1 MEQELFARAP
11 IPRAY
16 FKMALPVVLS
26 MLVSLVYNM
35 VDTWFL
41 AQTQNTALVAGVS
54 LCAPMFTLMVA
65 MGDIFG
71 LGGSSLISRLL
82 GQGEKQRVRHVSAFC
97 CYGAILWGVLIGAVM
112 LLLRHPIL
120 SLLGAKSDTMDSA
133 MAYYCYLALGAPAII
148 FTLVPSNILRTEGMA
163 VASMVGSITGALV
176 NIVLDPIFIFGLNM
190 DAGGAALA
198 TVLSNVVSAVMF
210 IVLLCTKSRRLS
222 MGLRDCSVQGA
233 ELREILV
240 IGFPASITNLMQSFA
255 MTLTNRFLLPYG
267 TENVAALGIALKVN
281 MIVML
286 ILVGFA
292 FGAQSLLGY
301 NYGANNRDR
310 LRGILKFDILVELVF
325 SAVMTVLFL
334 IAAPQIIRIF
344 MSDESVIRAGSRILR
359 CMVIT
364 MPLMGIILV
373 CTTLFQAAG
382 KGMPA
387 FLLSISRQGVALLLC
402 MVVLSWLFGF
412 YGVILAQ
419 AAADVVS
426 VLLSLVLLKR
436 SNIFKATP
444 HNCVYGL

>member
-35 VDTWFL
+35 VDTWFI

-82 GQGEKQRVRHVSAFC
+82 GQGEEKRVRHVSAFC
-97 CYGAILWGVLIGAVM
+97 SYGAIVWGVLVGALM
-112 LLLRHPIL
+112 LIFRQPIL
-120 SLLGAKSDTMDSA
+120 HLLGASSDTMDST
-133 MAYYCYLALGAPAII
+133 MAYYSYLALGAPAII

-163 VASMVGSITGALV
+163 VASMVGSITGTVV
-176 NIVLDPIFIFGLNM
+176 NIILDPIFIFGLNM
-190 DAGGAALA
+190 GAGGAALA
-198 TVLSNVVSAVMF
+198 TVLSNVVSAVLL
-210 IVLLCTKSRRLS
+210 IVLLVTKSQRLS
-222 MGLRDCSVQGA
+222 VRPGDCSVQGT

-240 IGFPASITNLMQSFA
+240 IGVPASITNLMQSFA

-286 ILVGFA
+286 IMVGFA
-292 FGAQSLLGY
+292 FGAQPLLGY
-301 NYGANNRDR
+301 NYGANNRER
-310 LRGILKFDILVELVF
+310 LRDILKFDVLVQLVF
-325 SAVMTVLFL
+325 SVVMTVVFL
-334 IAAPQIIRIF
+334 ISAPQIIRIF
-344 MSDESVIRAGSRILR
+344 MSDGGVIQAGSRILR

-382 KGMPA
+382 KAMPA
-387 FLLSISRQGVALLLC
+387 FLLSISRQGVALLIC
-402 MVVLSWLFGF
+402 MVVLSAVFGF

-426 VLLSLVLLKR
+426 VILALVLLKR
-436 SNIFKATP
+436 SNILK
-444 HNCVYGL
+444 

>member
-41 AQTQNTALVAGVS
+41 ARTQNTALVAGVS

-190 DAGGAALA
+190 GAGGAALA

-292 FGAQSLLGY
+292 FGAQPLLGY

-436 SNIFKATP
+436 SNI
-444 HNCVYGL
+444 LE

>member
-35 VDTWFL
+35 VDTWFI

-82 GQGEKQRVRHVSAFC
+82 GQGKEQRVRHVSAFC
-97 CYGAILWGVLIGAVM
+97 SYGAIAWGVLVGALM
-112 LLLRHPIL
+112 LIFRQPIL
-120 SLLGAKSDTMDSA
+120 RLLGASSDTMDSA
-133 MAYYCYLALGAPAII
+133 TDYFCYLALGAPAII

-163 VASMVGSITGALV
+163 VASMVGSITGAVV
-176 NIVLDPIFIFGLNM
+176 NIILDPIFIFGLNM
-190 DAGGAALA
+190 GAGGAALA
-198 TVLSNVVSAVMF
+198 TVLSNVVSSVLF
-210 IVLLCTKSRRLS
+210 IVLLAAKSQRLS
-222 MGLRDCSVQGA
+222 VRLRDCSVQGT

-240 IGFPASITNLMQSFA
+240 IGVPASITNLMQSFA

-286 ILVGFA
+286 IMVGFA
-292 FGAQSLLGY
+292 FGAQPLLGY
-301 NYGANNRDR
+301 NYGANNRER
-310 LRGILKFDILVELVF
+310 LRGLLKFDVLVQLVF
-325 SAVMTVLFL
+325 SVVMTVVFL
-334 IAAPQIIRIF
+334 ISAPQIIRIF
-344 MSDESVIRAGSRILR
+344 MSDSGVIQAGSRILR

-373 CTTLFQAAG
+373 CTTLFQSAG
-382 KGMPA
+382 KAMPA

-402 MVVLSWLFGF
+402 MVVLSAVFGF

-426 VLLSLVLLKR
+426 VILALVLLRR
-436 SNIFKATP
+436 SNILK
-444 HNCVYGL
+444 

>member
-35 VDTWFL
+35 VDTWFI

-82 GQGEKQRVRHVSAFC
+82 GQGQEQRVRHVSAFC
-97 CYGAILWGVLIGAVM
+97 SYGAILWGVFVGAMM
-112 LLLRHPIL
+112 LLFRQPIL
-120 SLLGAKSDTMDSA
+120 TLLGAKSDTMDSA

-190 DAGGAALA
+190 GAGGAALA
-198 TVLSNVVSAVMF
+198 TVLSNVVSAVLF
-210 IVLLCTKSRRLS
+210 IVLLCTKSQRLS
-222 MGLRDCSVQGA
+222 MRLRDCSVQGM

-286 ILVGFA
+286 IMVGFA
-292 FGAQSLLGY
+292 FGAQPLLGY
-301 NYGANNRDR
+301 NYGANNRER
-310 LRGILKFDILVELVF
+310 LRGILKFDILVQLVF
-325 SAVMTVLFL
+325 SVVMTVLFL
-334 IAAPQIIRIF
+334 TAAPHIIRIF
-344 MSDESVIRAGSRILR
+344 MTDDGVVQAGGTILR
-359 CMVIT
+359 CMVVT

-382 KGMPA
+382 KAMPA
-387 FLLSISRQGVALLLC
+387 FLLSISRQGVALLIC
-402 MVVLSWLFGF
+402 MVVLSAVFGF

-419 AAADVVS
+419 AAADVLS
-426 VLLSLVLLKR
+426 AVLALVLLKR
-436 SNIFKATP
+436 SNILK
-444 HNCVYGL
+444 

>member
-35 VDTWFL
+35 VDTWFI

-82 GQGEKQRVRHVSAFC
+82 GQGEEKRVRHVSAFC
-97 CYGAILWGVLIGAVM
+97 SYGAIVWGVLVGALM
-112 LLLRHPIL
+112 LIFRQPIL
-120 SLLGAKSDTMDSA
+120 HLLGASSDTMDSA
-133 MAYYCYLALGAPAII
+133 MAYYSYLALGAPAII

-163 VASMVGSITGALV
+163 VASMAGSVAGAVV
-176 NIVLDPIFIFGLNM
+176 NIILDPIFIFGLNM
-190 DAGGAALA
+190 GAGGAALA
-198 TVLSNVVSAVMF
+198 TVLSNVVSAVLF
-210 IVLLCTKSRRLS
+210 IVLLVAKSQRLS
-222 MGLRDCSVQGA
+222 MRLGDCSVQGT

-240 IGFPASITNLMQSFA
+240 IGVPASITNLMQSFA

-286 ILVGFA
+286 IIVGFA
-292 FGAQSLLGY
+292 FGAQPLLGY
-301 NYGANNRDR
+301 NYGANNRER
-310 LRGILKFDILVELVF
+310 LRGILKFDILVQLVF
-325 SAVMTVLFL
+325 SVVMTVVFL
-334 IAAPQIIRIF
+334 IFAPQIIRIF
-344 MSDESVIRAGSRILR
+344 MSDGGVIQAGSRILR

-382 KGMPA
+382 KAMPA
-387 FLLSISRQGVALLLC
+387 FLLSISRQGVALLIC
-402 MVVLSWLFGF
+402 MVVLSAVFGF

-426 VLLSLVLLKR
+426 AILALVLLNHSK
-436 SNIFKATP
+436 ILK
-444 HNCVYGL
+444 

>member
-35 VDTWFL
+35 VDTWFI

-82 GQGEKQRVRHVSAFC
+82 GQGEGKRVRHVSAFC
-97 CYGAILWGVLIGAVM
+97 SYGAIIWGVLVGALM
-112 LLLRHPIL
+112 LIFRQPIL
-120 SLLGAKSDTMDSA
+120 RLLGASSDTMDSA
-133 MAYYCYLALGAPAII
+133 TDYFCYLALGAPAII
-148 FTLVPSNILRTEGMA
+148 FTLVPSNILRAEGMA
-163 VASMVGSITGALV
+163 VASMVGSITGAVV
-176 NIVLDPIFIFGLNM
+176 NIILDPIFIFGLDM
-190 DAGGAALA
+190 GAGGAALA
-198 TVLSNVVSAVMF
+198 TVLSNVVSSVLF
-210 IVLLCTKSRRLS
+210 IVLLATKSQRLS
-222 MGLRDCSVQGA
+222 VRLRDCSVQGA

-240 IGFPASITNLMQSFA
+240 IGVPASITNLMQSFA

-286 ILVGFA
+286 IMVGFA
-292 FGAQSLLGY
+292 FGAQPLLGY
-301 NYGANNRDR
+301 NYGANNRER
-310 LRGILKFDILVELVF
+310 LRGILKFDVLVQLVF
-325 SAVMTVLFL
+325 SVVMTVVFL
-334 IAAPQIIRIF
+334 IFAPQIIRIF
-344 MSDESVIRAGSRILR
+344 MSDSGVIQAGSRILR

-373 CTTLFQAAG
+373 CTTLFQSAG
-382 KGMPA
+382 KAMPA

-402 MVVLSWLFGF
+402 MVVLSAVFGF

-426 VLLSLVLLKR
+426 VILALVLLRR
-436 SNIFKATP
+436 SNILK
-444 HNCVYGL
+444 

>member
-35 VDTWFL
+35 VDTWFI

-82 GQGEKQRVRHVSAFC
+82 GQGEAKRVRHVSAFC
-97 CYGAILWGVLIGAVM
+97 SYGAIVWGVLVGALM
-112 LLLRHPIL
+112 LIFRRPIL
-120 SLLGAKSDTMDSA
+120 HLLGASSDTMDSA
-133 MAYYCYLALGAPAII
+133 MAYYSYLALGAPAII

-176 NIVLDPIFIFGLNM
+176 NMILDPIFIFGLNM
-190 DAGGAALA
+190 GAGGAALA
-198 TVLSNVVSAVMF
+198 TVLSNVVSAVLLV
-210 IVLLCTKSRRLS
+210 VLLVAKSQRLS
-222 MGLRDCSVQGA
+222 MRPWDCPVQRT

-240 IGFPASITNLMQSFA
+240 IGVPASITNLMQSFA

-286 ILVGFA
+286 IMVGFA
-292 FGAQSLLGY
+292 FGAQPLLGY
-301 NYGANNRDR
+301 NYGANNRER
-310 LRGILKFDILVELVF
+310 LRGILKFDVLVQLVF
-325 SAVMTVLFL
+325 SVVMTVVFL
-334 IAAPQIIRIF
+334 IFAPQIIRIF
-344 MSDESVIRAGSRILR
+344 MSDSGVMQAGSRILR

-382 KGMPA
+382 KAMPA

-402 MVVLSWLFGF
+402 MVVLSAVFGL

-419 AAADVVS
+419 AAADVAS
-426 VLLSLVLLKR
+426 VILALVLLKR
-436 SNIFKATP
+436 SNILK
-444 HNCVYGL
+444 

>member
-35 VDTWFL
+35 VDTWFI
-41 AQTQNTALVAGVS
+41 AQTRNTALVAGVS

-82 GQGEKQRVRHVSAFC
+82 GKGEVQRVRHVSAFC
-97 CYGAILWGVLIGAVM
+97 CYGAILWGVFIGALM
-112 LLLRHPIL
+112 LIFRQPVLT
-120 SLLGAKSDTMDSA
+120 LLGAKSDTMDSTA
-133 MAYYCYLALGAPAII
+133 AYYSYLALGAPAII

-163 VASMVGSITGALV
+163 TASMVGSITGALV

-190 DAGGAALA
+190 GAGGAALA
-198 TVLSNVVSAVMF
+198 TVLSNVVSAILF
-210 IVLLCTKSRRLS
+210 IVLLCTKSQRLS
-222 MGLRDCSVQGA
+222 MQLWDCSVQGT

-255 MTLTNRFLLPYG
+255 IMLTNRFLLPYG
-267 TENVAALGIALKVN
+267 TEQVAALGIALKVN

-286 ILVGFA
+286 IMVGFA
-292 FGAQSLLGY
+292 FGAQPLLGY
-301 NYGANNRDR
+301 NYGAGNGAR
-310 LRGILKFDILVELVF
+310 LRGIIQFDVLVELVF
-325 SAVMTVLFL
+325 SLGMTAVFL
-334 IAAPQIIRIF
+334 AAAPHIIRIF
-344 MSDESVIRAGSRILR
+344 MSDSGVIQAGSTILR

-382 KGMPA
+382 KAMPA
-387 FLLSISRQGVALLLC
+387 FLLSISRQGVALLVC
-402 MVVLSWLFGF
+402 MVVLSRLFGF

-419 AAADVVS
+419 AAADVIS
-426 VLLSLVLLKR
+426 AVLALGLLWR
-436 SNIFKATP
+436 SNILK
-444 HNCVYGL
+444 

>member
-1 MEQELFARAP
+1 MEQELFSRAP

-35 VDTWFL
+35 VDTWFI

-82 GQGEKQRVRHVSAFC
+82 GQGEEKRVRHVSAFC
-97 CYGAILWGVLIGAVM
+97 SYGAIVWGVLVGALM
-112 LLLRHPIL
+112 LIFRQPIL
-120 SLLGAKSDTMDSA
+120 HLLGASSDTMDSA
-133 MAYYCYLALGAPAII
+133 MAYYSYLALGAPAII

-163 VASMVGSITGALV
+163 VASMVGSITGTVV
-176 NIVLDPIFIFGLNM
+176 NIILDPILIFGLNM
-190 DAGGAALA
+190 GAGGAALA
-198 TVLSNVVSAVMF
+198 TVLSNVVSAVLF
-210 IVLLCTKSRRLS
+210 IVLLVAKSQRLS
-222 MGLRDCSVQGA
+222 VRPGDCSVQGT

-240 IGFPASITNLMQSFA
+240 IGVPASITNLMQSFA
-255 MTLTNRFLLPYG
+255 MALTNRFLLPYG

-286 ILVGFA
+286 IMVGFA
-292 FGAQSLLGY
+292 FGAQPLLGY
-301 NYGANNRDR
+301 NYGANNRER
-310 LRGILKFDILVELVF
+310 LRDILKFDVLVQLVF
-325 SAVMTVLFL
+325 SVVMTVVFL
-334 IAAPQIIRIF
+334 ISAPQIIRIF
-344 MSDESVIRAGSRILR
+344 MSDGGVIQAGSRILR

-382 KGMPA
+382 KAMPA
-387 FLLSISRQGVALLLC
+387 FLLSISRQGVALLIC
-402 MVVLSWLFGF
+402 MVVLSAVFGF

-426 VLLSLVLLKR
+426 VILALVLLKR
-436 SNIFKATP
+436 SNILK
-444 HNCVYGL
+444 

>member
-26 MLVSLVYNM
+26 MLVSLIYNM
-35 VDTWFL
+35 VDTWFI

-82 GQGEKQRVRHVSAFC
+82 GQGEEKRVRHVSAFC
-97 CYGAILWGVLIGAVM
+97 SYGAIVWGVLVGALM
-112 LLLRHPIL
+112 LIFRQPIL
-120 SLLGAKSDTMDSA
+120 RLLGASSDTMDSA
-133 MAYYCYLALGAPAII
+133 TDYFCYLALGAPAII

-163 VASMVGSITGALV
+163 VASMVGSITGAVV
-176 NIVLDPIFIFGLNM
+176 NIILDPIFIFGLDM
-190 DAGGAALA
+190 GAGGAALA
-198 TVLSNVVSAVMF
+198 TVLSNGVSSVLF
-210 IVLLCTKSRRLS
+210 IVLLATKSQRLS
-222 MGLRDCSVQGA
+222 VRLRDCSVQGT

-240 IGFPASITNLMQSFA
+240 IGVPASITNLMQSFA

-286 ILVGFA
+286 IMVGVA
-292 FGAQSLLGY
+292 FGAQPLLGY
-301 NYGANNRDR
+301 NYGANNRER
-310 LRGILKFDILVELVF
+310 LRGLLKFDVLVQLVF
-325 SAVMTVLFL
+325 SVVMTVVFL
-334 IAAPQIIRIF
+334 ISAPQIIRIF
-344 MSDESVIRAGSRILR
+344 MSDSGVIQAGSRILR

-373 CTTLFQAAG
+373 CTTLFQSAG
-382 KGMPA
+382 KAMPA
-387 FLLSISRQGVALLLC
+387 FLLAISRQGVALLLC
-402 MVVLSWLFGF
+402 MVVLSAMFGF

-426 VLLSLVLLKR
+426 VILALVLLRR
-436 SNIFKATP
+436 SNILK
-444 HNCVYGL
+444 

>member
-35 VDTWFL
+35 VDTWFI

-82 GQGEKQRVRHVSAFC
+82 GQGEEKRVRHVSAFC
-97 CYGAILWGVLIGAVM
+97 SYGAIIWGVLVCALM
-112 LLLRHPIL
+112 LIFRQPIL
-120 SLLGAKSDTMDSA
+120 RLLGASSDTMDSA
-133 MAYYCYLALGAPAII
+133 TDYFCYLALGAPAII

-163 VASMVGSITGALV
+163 VASMVGSITGAVV
-176 NIVLDPIFIFGLNM
+176 NIILDPIFIFGLDM
-190 DAGGAALA
+190 GAGGAALA
-198 TVLSNVVSAVMF
+198 TVLSNVVSSVLF
-210 IVLLCTKSRRLS
+210 IVLLATKSQRLS
-222 MGLRDCSVQGA
+222 VRLRDCSVQGT

-240 IGFPASITNLMQSFA
+240 IGVPASITNLMQSFA

-286 ILVGFA
+286 IMVGFA
-292 FGAQSLLGY
+292 FGAQPLLGY
-301 NYGANNRDR
+301 NYGANNRER
-310 LRGILKFDILVELVF
+310 LRGILKFDVLVQLVF
-325 SAVMTVLFL
+325 SVVMTVVFL
-334 IAAPQIIRIF
+334 IFAPQIIRIF
-344 MSDESVIRAGSRILR
+344 MSDSGVIQAGSRILR

-373 CTTLFQAAG
+373 CTTLFQSAG
-382 KGMPA
+382 KAMPA

-402 MVVLSWLFGF
+402 MVVLSAVFGF

-426 VLLSLVLLKR
+426 VILALVLLRR
-436 SNIFKATP
+436 SNILK
-444 HNCVYGL
+444 

>member
-1 MEQELFARAP
+1 MEQELFVRAP

-35 VDTWFL
+35 VDTWFI

-82 GQGEKQRVRHVSAFC
+82 GQGEEKRVRHVSAFC
-97 CYGAILWGVLIGAVM
+97 SYGAIVWGVLVGALM
-112 LLLRHPIL
+112 LIFRQPIL
-120 SLLGAKSDTMDSA
+120 HLLGASSDTMDSA
-133 MAYYCYLALGAPAII
+133 MAYYSYLALGAPAII

-163 VASMVGSITGALV
+163 VASMVGSITGTVV
-176 NIVLDPIFIFGLNM
+176 NIILDPIFIFGLNM
-190 DAGGAALA
+190 GAGGAALA
-198 TVLSNVVSAVMF
+198 TVLSNVVSAVLL
-210 IVLLCTKSRRLS
+210 IVLLVTKSQRLS
-222 MGLRDCSVQGA
+222 VRPEDCSVQGT

-240 IGFPASITNLMQSFA
+240 IGVPASITNLMQSFA
-255 MTLTNRFLLPYG
+255 MALTNRFLLPYG

-286 ILVGFA
+286 IMVGFA
-292 FGAQSLLGY
+292 FGAQPLLGY
-301 NYGANNRDR
+301 NYGANNRER
-310 LRGILKFDILVELVF
+310 LRDILKFDVLVQLVF
-325 SAVMTVLFL
+325 SVVMTVVFL
-334 IAAPQIIRIF
+334 ISAPQIIRIF
-344 MSDESVIRAGSRILR
+344 MSDGGVIQAGSRILR
-359 CMVIT
+359 CMVIS

-382 KGMPA
+382 KAMPA
-387 FLLSISRQGVALLLC
+387 FLLSISRQGVALLIC
-402 MVVLSWLFGF
+402 MVVLSAVFGF

-426 VLLSLVLLKR
+426 VILALVLLKR
-436 SNIFKATP
+436 SNILK
-444 HNCVYGL
+444 

>member
-1 MEQELFARAP
+1 MEQDLFAKAP
-11 IPRAY
+11 VSKAY
-16 FKMALPVVLS
+16 FKMALPVVMS

-35 VDTWFL
+35 VDTWFI
-41 AQTQNTALVAGVS
+41 AQTQDTALVAGVS

-82 GQGEKQRVRHVSAFC
+82 GKGEEQRVRHVSAFC
-97 CYGAILWGVLIGAVM
+97 CYGALLWGVLIGAAM
-112 LLLRHPIL
+112 LLFRTPIL
-120 SLLGAKSDTMDSA
+120 TLLGAKSDTMDSA
-133 MAYYCYLALGAPAII
+133 AAYYSYLALGAPAVI

-163 VASMVGSITGALV
+163 MASMVGSITGALV
-176 NIVLDPIFIFGLNM
+176 NIVLDPIFIFALDMG
-190 DAGGAALA
+190 AGGAALA

-210 IVLLCTKSRRLS
+210 IVLLATRSKKLS
-222 MGLRDCSVQGA
+222 MHLRDCSVQGA

-255 MTLTNRFLLPYG
+255 MMLTNRFLLPYG

-286 ILVGFA
+286 IMVGFA
-292 FGAQSLLGY
+292 FGAQPLLGY
-301 NYGANNRDR
+301 NYGAGNRER
-310 LRGILKFDILVELVF
+310 LREILKFDVLVQLVF
-325 SAVMTVLFL
+325 SGVMTVLFL
-334 IAAPQIIRIF
+334 WLAPHIIRIF
-344 MSDESVIRAGSRILR
+344 MSDAGVVQAGSRILR

-382 KGMPA
+382 KAMPA

-419 AAADVVS
+419 AAADAVS
-426 VLLSLVLLKR
+426 FLLALVLLKR
-436 SNIFKATP
+436 SGI
-444 HNCVYGL
+444 L

>member
-1 MEQELFARAP
+1 MEQELFARAT

-35 VDTWFL
+35 VDTWFI

-82 GQGEKQRVRHVSAFC
+82 GQGEEKRVRHVSAFC
-97 CYGAILWGVLIGAVM
+97 SYGAIVWGVLVGALM
-112 LLLRHPIL
+112 LIFRQPIL
-120 SLLGAKSDTMDSA
+120 HLLGASSDTMDSA
-133 MAYYCYLALGAPAII
+133 MAYYSYLALGAPVII

-163 VASMVGSITGALV
+163 VASMVGSITGTVV
-176 NIVLDPIFIFGLNM
+176 NIILDPIFIFGLNM
-190 DAGGAALA
+190 GAGGAALA
-198 TVLSNVVSAVMF
+198 TVLSNVVSAVLF
-210 IVLLCTKSRRLS
+210 IVLLVAKSQRLS
-222 MGLRDCSVQGA
+222 VRPGDCSVQGT

-240 IGFPASITNLMQSFA
+240 IGVPASITNLMQSFA

-286 ILVGFA
+286 IMVGFA
-292 FGAQSLLGY
+292 FGAQPLLGY
-301 NYGANNRDR
+301 NYGANNRER
-310 LRGILKFDILVELVF
+310 LRDILKFDVLVQLVF
-325 SAVMTVLFL
+325 SLVMTVVFL
-334 IAAPQIIRIF
+334 ISAPQIIRIF
-344 MSDESVIRAGSRILR
+344 MSDGGVIQAGSRILR

-382 KGMPA
+382 KAMPA
-387 FLLSISRQGVALLLC
+387 FLLSISRQGVALLIC
-402 MVVLSWLFGF
+402 MVVLSAVFGF

-426 VLLSLVLLKR
+426 VILALVLLKR
-436 SNIFKATP
+436 SNILK
-444 HNCVYGL
+444 

>member
-35 VDTWFL
+35 VDTWFI

-82 GQGEKQRVRHVSAFC
+82 GQGEEKRVRHVSAFC
-97 CYGAILWGVLIGAVM
+97 SYGAIVWGVLVGALM
-112 LLLRHPIL
+112 LIFRQPIL
-120 SLLGAKSDTMDSA
+120 HLLGASSDTMDSA
-133 MAYYCYLALGAPAII
+133 MAYYSYLALGAPAII

-163 VASMVGSITGALV
+163 VASMVGSITGTVV
-176 NIVLDPIFIFGLNM
+176 NIILDPIFIFGLNM
-190 DAGGAALA
+190 GAGGAALA
-198 TVLSNVVSAVMF
+198 TVLSNVVSAVLF
-210 IVLLCTKSRRLS
+210 IVLLVTKSQRLS
-222 MGLRDCSVQGA
+222 VRPGDCSVQGT

-240 IGFPASITNLMQSFA
+240 IGVPASITNLMQSFA
-255 MTLTNRFLLPYG
+255 MALTNRFLLPYG

-286 ILVGFA
+286 IMVGFA
-292 FGAQSLLGY
+292 FGAQPLLGY
-301 NYGANNRDR
+301 NYGANNRER
-310 LRGILKFDILVELVF
+310 LRDILKFDVLVQLVF
-325 SAVMTVLFL
+325 SVVMTVVFL
-334 IAAPQIIRIF
+334 ISAPQIIRIF
-344 MSDESVIRAGSRILR
+344 MSDGGVIQAGSRILR
-359 CMVIT
+359 CMVIS

-382 KGMPA
+382 KAMPA
-387 FLLSISRQGVALLLC
+387 FLLSISRQGVALLIC
-402 MVVLSWLFGF
+402 MVVLSAVFGF

-426 VLLSLVLLKR
+426 VILALVLLKR
-436 SNIFKATP
+436 SNILK
-444 HNCVYGL
+444 

>member
-35 VDTWFL
+35 VDTWFI

-82 GQGEKQRVRHVSAFC
+82 GQGQEQRVRHVSAFC
-97 CYGAILWGVLIGAVM
+97 SYGAILWGIFVGAMM
-112 LLLRHPIL
+112 LLFRQPIL
-120 SLLGAKSDTMDSA
+120 TLLGAKSDTMDSA
-133 MAYYCYLALGAPAII
+133 MAYYSYLALGAPAII

-190 DAGGAALA
+190 GAGGAALA
-198 TVLSNVVSAVMF
+198 TVLSNVVSAVLF
-210 IVLLCTKSRRLS
+210 IVLLCTKSQRLS
-222 MGLRDCSVQGA
+222 MRLRDCSVQGM

-286 ILVGFA
+286 IMVGFA
-292 FGAQSLLGY
+292 FGAQPLLGY
-301 NYGANNRDR
+301 NYGANNRER

-325 SAVMTVLFL
+325 SVVMTVLFL
-334 IAAPQIIRIF
+334 TAAPHIIRIF
-344 MSDESVIRAGSRILR
+344 MTDDGVVQAGGTILR
-359 CMVIT
+359 CMVVT

-382 KGMPA
+382 KAMPA
-387 FLLSISRQGVALLLC
+387 FLLSISRQGVALLIC
-402 MVVLSWLFGF
+402 MVVLSAVFGF

-419 AAADVVS
+419 AAADVLS
-426 VLLSLVLLKR
+426 AVLALVLLKR
-436 SNIFKATP
+436 SNILK
-444 HNCVYGL
+444 

>member
-35 VDTWFL
+35 VDTWFI

-82 GQGEKQRVRHVSAFC
+82 GQGQEQRVRHVSAFC
-97 CYGAILWGVLIGAVM
+97 SYGAILWGVFVGAMM
-112 LLLRHPIL
+112 LLFRQPIL
-120 SLLGAKSDTMDSA
+120 TLLGAKSDTMDSA

-190 DAGGAALA
+190 GAGGAALA
-198 TVLSNVVSAVMF
+198 TVLSNVVSAVLF
-210 IVLLCTKSRRLS
+210 IVLLCTKSQRLS
-222 MGLRDCSVQGA
+222 MRLRDCSVQGM

-286 ILVGFA
+286 IMVGFA
-292 FGAQSLLGY
+292 FGAQPLLGY
-301 NYGANNRDR
+301 NYGANNRER

-325 SAVMTVLFL
+325 SVVMTVLFL
-334 IAAPQIIRIF
+334 TAAPHIIRIF
-344 MSDESVIRAGSRILR
+344 MTDDGVVQAGGTILR
-359 CMVIT
+359 CMVVT

-382 KGMPA
+382 KAMPA
-387 FLLSISRQGVALLLC
+387 FLLSISRQGVALLIC
-402 MVVLSWLFGF
+402 MVVLSAVFGF

-419 AAADVVS
+419 AAADVLS
-426 VLLSLVLLKR
+426 AVLALVLLKR
-436 SNIFKATP
+436 SNILK
-444 HNCVYGL
+444 

>member
-190 DAGGAALA
+190 GAGGAALA

-292 FGAQSLLGY
+292 FGAQPLLGY
-301 NYGANNRDR
+301 NYGAKNRDR

-436 SNIFKATP
+436 SNILK
-444 HNCVYGL
+444 

>member
-16 FKMALPVVLS
+16 FQMALPVVLS

-35 VDTWFL
+35 VDTWFI

-82 GQGEKQRVRHVSAFC
+82 GQGEEKRVRHVSAFC
-97 CYGAILWGVLIGAVM
+97 SFGAIVWGVLVGALM
-112 LLLRHPIL
+112 LIFRQPIL
-120 SLLGAKSDTMDSA
+120 RLLGASSDTMDSA
-133 MAYYCYLALGAPAII
+133 MAYYSYLALGAPAII

-163 VASMVGSITGALV
+163 VASMVGSITGAVV
-176 NIVLDPIFIFGLNM
+176 NIILDPIFIFGLNM
-190 DAGGAALA
+190 GAGGAALA
-198 TVLSNVVSAVMF
+198 TVLSNVVSAVLF
-210 IVLLCTKSRRLS
+210 IVLLVTKSQRLS
-222 MGLRDCSVQGA
+222 MRLRDCSVQGT

-240 IGFPASITNLMQSFA
+240 IGVPASITNLMQSFA

-286 ILVGFA
+286 IMVGFA
-292 FGAQSLLGY
+292 FGAQPLLGY
-301 NYGANNRDR
+301 NYGANNRER
-310 LRGILKFDILVELVF
+310 LRGLLKFDILVQLVF
-325 SAVMTVLFL
+325 AVVMTVVFL
-334 IAAPQIIRIF
+334 IFAPQIIRVF
-344 MSDESVIRAGSRILR
+344 MSDGGVIRAGSRILR

-382 KGMPA
+382 KAMPA
-387 FLLSISRQGVALLLC
+387 FLLSISRQGVALLIC
-402 MVVLSWLFGF
+402 MVVLSAVFGF

-426 VLLSLVLLKR
+426 FILALVLL
-436 SNIFKATP
+436 
-444 HNCVYGL
+444 NCSKILK

>member
-1 MEQELFARAP
+1 MEQELFEKAP
-11 IPRAY
+11 VSKAY
-16 FKMALPVVLS
+16 FKMALPVVMS

-35 VDTWFL
+35 VDTWFI
-41 AQTQNTALVAGVS
+41 AQTQDTALVAGVS

-71 LGGSSLISRLL
+71 LGGSSLLSRLL
-82 GQGEKQRVRHVSAFC
+82 GKGEEQQVRHVSAFC
-97 CYGAILWGVLIGAVM
+97 CYGALLWGILVGAVM
-112 LLLRHPIL
+112 LLLRTPIL
-120 SLLGAKSDTMDSA
+120 TLLGAKSDTMDSA
-133 MAYYCYLALGAPAII
+133 TAYYNYLALGAPAVI

-163 VASMVGSITGALV
+163 MASMVGSVTGALV

-190 DAGGAALA
+190 GAGGAALA

-210 IVLLCTKSRRLS
+210 IVLLATRSKKLS
-222 MGLRDCSVQGA
+222 MHLRDWSVQGA

-255 MTLTNRFLLPYG
+255 MMLTNRFLLPYG

-286 ILVGFA
+286 IMVGFA
-292 FGAQSLLGY
+292 FGAQPLLGY
-301 NYGANNRDR
+301 NYGAGNRDR
-310 LRGILKFDILVELVF
+310 LREILKFDVLVQLVF
-325 SAVMTVLFL
+325 SGVMTVLFL
-334 IAAPQIIRIF
+334 WLAPHIIRIF
-344 MSDESVIRAGSRILR
+344 MSDVGVVQAGSRILR
-359 CMVIT
+359 CMVLT

-382 KGMPA
+382 KAMPA

-419 AAADVVS
+419 AAADAVS
-426 VLLSLVLLKR
+426 FLLALVLLKR
-436 SNIFKATP
+436 SGI
-444 HNCVYGL
+444 L

>member
-35 VDTWFL
+35 VDTWFI

-82 GQGEKQRVRHVSAFC
+82 GQGEEQRVRHVSAFC

-112 LLLRHPIL
+112 LLLRQPIL

-190 DAGGAALA
+190 GAGGAALA

-210 IVLLCTKSRRLS
+210 IVLLCTKSQRLS
-222 MGLRDCSVQGA
+222 MGLRNCSVQGA

-292 FGAQSLLGY
+292 FGAQPLLGY
-301 NYGANNRDR
+301 NYGANNRER
-310 LRGILKFDILVELVF
+310 LRCILKFDVLVELVF

-382 KGMPA
+382 KALPA

-436 SNIFKATP
+436 SNILK
-444 HNCVYGL
+444 

>member
-1 MEQELFARAP
+1 MEQELFARTP

-26 MLVSLVYNM
+26 MLVSLIYNM
-35 VDTWFL
+35 VDTWFI

-82 GQGEKQRVRHVSAFC
+82 GQGEEKRVRHVSAFC
-97 CYGAILWGVLIGAVM
+97 SYGAIVWGVLVGALM
-112 LLLRHPIL
+112 LIFRQPIL
-120 SLLGAKSDTMDSA
+120 RLLGASSDTMDSA
-133 MAYYCYLALGAPAII
+133 TDYFCYLALGAPAII

-163 VASMVGSITGALV
+163 VASMVGSITGAVV
-176 NIVLDPIFIFGLNM
+176 NIILDPIFIFGLNM
-190 DAGGAALA
+190 GAGGAASA
-198 TVLSNVVSAVMF
+198 TVLSNVVSSVLF
-210 IVLLCTKSRRLS
+210 IVLLATKSQRLS
-222 MGLRDCSVQGA
+222 MRLRDCSVQGT

-240 IGFPASITNLMQSFA
+240 IGVPASITNLMQSFA

-267 TENVAALGIALKVN
+267 TEYVAALGIALKVN

-286 ILVGFA
+286 IMVGFA
-292 FGAQSLLGY
+292 FGAQPLLGY
-301 NYGANNRDR
+301 NYGANNRER
-310 LRGILKFDILVELVF
+310 LRGILKFDVLVQLVF
-325 SAVMTVLFL
+325 SVVMTVVFL
-334 IAAPQIIRIF
+334 ISAPQIIRIF
-344 MSDESVIRAGSRILR
+344 MSDSGVIQAGSRILR

-373 CTTLFQAAG
+373 CTTLFQSAG
-382 KGMPA
+382 NAMPA

-402 MVVLSWLFGF
+402 MVVLSAVFGF

-426 VLLSLVLLKR
+426 VILALVLLRR
-436 SNIFKATP
+436 SNILK
-444 HNCVYGL
+444 

>member
-35 VDTWFL
+35 VDTWFI

-82 GQGEKQRVRHVSAFC
+82 GQGEEKRVRHVSAFC
-97 CYGAILWGVLIGAVM
+97 SYGAIVWGVLVGALM
-112 LLLRHPIL
+112 LIFRQPIL
-120 SLLGAKSDTMDSA
+120 HLLGASSDTMDSA
-133 MAYYCYLALGAPAII
+133 MAYYSYLALGAPVII

-163 VASMVGSITGALV
+163 VASMVGSITGTVV
-176 NIVLDPIFIFGLNM
+176 NIILDPIFIFGLNM
-190 DAGGAALA
+190 GAGGAALA
-198 TVLSNVVSAVMF
+198 TVLSNVVSAVLF
-210 IVLLCTKSRRLS
+210 IVLLVTKSQRLS
-222 MGLRDCSVQGA
+222 VRPGDCSVQGK

-240 IGFPASITNLMQSFA
+240 IGVPASITNLMQSFA

-286 ILVGFA
+286 IMVGFA
-292 FGAQSLLGY
+292 FGAQPLLGY
-301 NYGANNRDR
+301 NYGANNRER
-310 LRGILKFDILVELVF
+310 LRDILKFDVLVQLVF
-325 SAVMTVLFL
+325 SVVMTVVFL
-334 IAAPQIIRIF
+334 ISAPQIIRIF
-344 MSDESVIRAGSRILR
+344 MSDGGVIQAGSRILR

-382 KGMPA
+382 KAMPA
-387 FLLSISRQGVALLLC
+387 FLLSISRQGVALLIC
-402 MVVLSWLFGF
+402 MVVLSAVFGF

-426 VLLSLVLLKR
+426 VILALVLLKR
-436 SNIFKATP
+436 SNILK
-444 HNCVYGL
+444 

>member
-35 VDTWFL
+35 VDTWFI

-82 GQGEKQRVRHVSAFC
+82 GQGEEKRVRHISAFC
-97 CYGAILWGVLIGAVM
+97 SYGAIVWGVLVGALM
-112 LLLRHPIL
+112 LIFRQPIL
-120 SLLGAKSDTMDSA
+120 HLLGASSDTMDSA
-133 MAYYCYLALGAPAII
+133 MAYYSYLALGAPAII

-163 VASMVGSITGALV
+163 VASMVGSITGTVV
-176 NIVLDPIFIFGLNM
+176 NMILDPIFIFGLNM
-190 DAGGAALA
+190 GAGGAALA
-198 TVLSNVVSAVMF
+198 TVLSNVVSAVLF
-210 IVLLCTKSRRLS
+210 IVLLVTKSQRLS
-222 MGLRDCSVQGA
+222 VRPGDCSVQGT

-240 IGFPASITNLMQSFA
+240 IGVPASITNLMQSFA

-286 ILVGFA
+286 IMVGFA
-292 FGAQSLLGY
+292 FGAQPLLGY
-301 NYGANNRDR
+301 NYGANNRER
-310 LRGILKFDILVELVF
+310 LRDILKFDVLVQLVF
-325 SAVMTVLFL
+325 SVVMTVVFL
-334 IAAPQIIRIF
+334 ISAPQIIRIF
-344 MSDESVIRAGSRILR
+344 MSDGGVIQAGSRILR

-382 KGMPA
+382 KAMPA
-387 FLLSISRQGVALLLC
+387 FLLSISRQGVALLIC
-402 MVVLSWLFGF
+402 MVVLSAVFGF

-419 AAADVVS
+419 ATADVVS
-426 VLLSLVLLKR
+426 VVLALVLLKR
-436 SNIFKATP
+436 SDILK
-444 HNCVYGL
+444 

>member
-26 MLVSLVYNM
+26 MLVSLIYNM
-35 VDTWFL
+35 VDTWFI

-82 GQGEKQRVRHVSAFC
+82 GQGEEKRVRHVSAFC
-97 CYGAILWGVLIGAVM
+97 SYGAIVWGVLVGALM
-112 LLLRHPIL
+112 LIFRQPIL
-120 SLLGAKSDTMDSA
+120 RLLGASSDTMDSA
-133 MAYYCYLALGAPAII
+133 TDYFCYLALGAPAII

-163 VASMVGSITGALV
+163 VASMVGSITGAVV
-176 NIVLDPIFIFGLNM
+176 NIILDPIFIFGLNM
-190 DAGGAALA
+190 GAGGAALA
-198 TVLSNVVSAVMF
+198 TVLSNVVSAVLLR
-210 IVLLCTKSRRLS
+210 VLLAAKSQRLS
-222 MGLRDCSVQGA
+222 VRLRDCSVQGT

-240 IGFPASITNLMQSFA
+240 IGVPASITNLMQSFA

-286 ILVGFA
+286 IMVGFA
-292 FGAQSLLGY
+292 FGAQPLLGY
-301 NYGANNRDR
+301 NYGANNRER
-310 LRGILKFDILVELVF
+310 LRGILKFDVLVQLVF
-325 SAVMTVLFL
+325 SVVMTVVFL
-334 IAAPQIIRIF
+334 ISAPQIIRIF
-344 MSDESVIRAGSRILR
+344 MSDSGVIQAGSRILR

-373 CTTLFQAAG
+373 CTTLFQSAG
-382 KGMPA
+382 KAMPA

-402 MVVLSWLFGF
+402 MVVLSAMFGF

-426 VLLSLVLLKR
+426 VILALVLLRR
-436 SNIFKATP
+436 SNILK
-444 HNCVYGL
+444 

>member
-35 VDTWFL
+35 VDTWFI
-41 AQTQNTALVAGVS
+41 AQSQNTALVAGVS

-82 GQGEKQRVRHVSAFC
+82 GQGEEKRVRHVSAFC
-97 CYGAILWGVLIGAVM
+97 SYGAIVWGVLVGALM
-112 LLLRHPIL
+112 LIFRQPIL
-120 SLLGAKSDTMDSA
+120 HLLGASSDTMDSA
-133 MAYYCYLALGAPAII
+133 MAYYSYLALGAPVII

-163 VASMVGSITGALV
+163 VASMVGSITGTVV
-176 NIVLDPIFIFGLNM
+176 NIILDPIFIFGLNM
-190 DAGGAALA
+190 GAGGAALA
-198 TVLSNVVSAVMF
+198 TVLSNVVSAVLF
-210 IVLLCTKSRRLS
+210 IVLLVTKSQRLS
-222 MGLRDCSVQGA
+222 VRPGDCSVQGT

-240 IGFPASITNLMQSFA
+240 IGVPASITNLMQSFA

-281 MIVML
+281 MIVIL
-286 ILVGFA
+286 IMVGFA
-292 FGAQSLLGY
+292 FGAQPLLGY
-301 NYGANNRDR
+301 NYGANNRER
-310 LRGILKFDILVELVF
+310 LRDILKFDVLVQLVF
-325 SAVMTVLFL
+325 SVVMTVVFL
-334 IAAPQIIRIF
+334 ISAPQIIRIF
-344 MSDESVIRAGSRILR
+344 MSDGGVIQAGSRILR

-382 KGMPA
+382 KAMPA
-387 FLLSISRQGVALLLC
+387 FLLSISRQGVALLIC
-402 MVVLSWLFGF
+402 MVVLSAVFGF

-426 VLLSLVLLKR
+426 VILALVLLKR
-436 SNIFKATP
+436 SDILK
-444 HNCVYGL
+444 

>member
-1 MEQELFARAP
+1 MEQELFEKAP
-11 IPRAY
+11 VSKAY
-16 FKMALPVVLS
+16 FKMALPVVMS

-35 VDTWFL
+35 VDTWFI
-41 AQTQNTALVAGVS
+41 AQTQDTALVAGVS

-71 LGGSSLISRLL
+71 LGGSSLLSRLL
-82 GQGEKQRVRHVSAFC
+82 GKGEEQRVRHVSAFC
-97 CYGAILWGVLIGAVM
+97 CYGALLWGILVGAVM
-112 LLLRHPIL
+112 LLLRTPIL
-120 SLLGAKSDTMDSA
+120 TLLGAKSDTMDSA
-133 MAYYCYLALGAPAII
+133 TAYYNYLALGAPAVI

-163 VASMVGSITGALV
+163 MASMVGSVTGALV
-176 NIVLDPIFIFGLNM
+176 NIVLDPIFIFGLKM
-190 DAGGAALA
+190 GAGGAALA

-210 IVLLCTKSRRLS
+210 IVLLATRSKKLS
-222 MGLRDCSVQGA
+222 MRLRDCSVQGA

-255 MTLTNRFLLPYG
+255 MMLTNRFLLPYG

-286 ILVGFA
+286 IMVGFA
-292 FGAQSLLGY
+292 FGAQPLLGY
-301 NYGANNRDR
+301 NYGAGNRDR
-310 LRGILKFDILVELVF
+310 LREILKFDVLVQLVF
-325 SAVMTVLFL
+325 SGVMTVLFL
-334 IAAPQIIRIF
+334 WLAPHIIRIF
-344 MSDESVIRAGSRILR
+344 MSDAGVVQAGSRILR
-359 CMVIT
+359 CMVLT

-382 KGMPA
+382 KAMPA

-419 AAADVVS
+419 AAADTVS
-426 VLLSLVLLKR
+426 FLLALVLLKR
-436 SNIFKATP
+436 SGI
-444 HNCVYGL
+444 L

>member
-35 VDTWFL
+35 VDTWFI

-71 LGGSSLISRLL
+71 LGGSLLISRLL
-82 GQGEKQRVRHVSAFC
+82 GQGEAKRVRHVSAFC
-97 CYGAILWGVLIGAVM
+97 SYGAIVWGVLVGALM
-112 LLLRHPIL
+112 LIFRQPIL
-120 SLLGAKSDTMDSA
+120 HLLGASSDTMDSA
-133 MAYYCYLALGAPAII
+133 MAYYSYLALGAPAII

-176 NIVLDPIFIFGLNM
+176 NMILDPIFIFGLNM
-190 DAGGAALA
+190 GAGGAALA
-198 TVLSNVVSAVMF
+198 TVLSNVVSAALLM
-210 IVLLCTKSRRLS
+210 VLLVAKSQRLS
-222 MGLRDCSVQGA
+222 MRLRDCSVQRT

-240 IGFPASITNLMQSFA
+240 IGVPASITNLMQSFA

-286 ILVGFA
+286 IMVGFA
-292 FGAQSLLGY
+292 FGAQPLLGY
-301 NYGANNRDR
+301 NYGANNRER
-310 LRGILKFDILVELVF
+310 LRGILKFDALVQLVF
-325 SAVMTVLFL
+325 SVVMTVVFL
-334 IAAPQIIRIF
+334 IFAPQIIRIF
-344 MSDESVIRAGSRILR
+344 MSDGGVIQAGSRILR

-382 KGMPA
+382 KAMPA

-402 MVVLSWLFGF
+402 MVVLSAVFGF

-419 AAADVVS
+419 AAADAVS
-426 VLLSLVLLKR
+426 VILALVLLKR
-436 SNIFKATP
+436 SKILK
-444 HNCVYGL
+444 

>member
-1 MEQELFARAP
+1 MEQELFTRAP

-35 VDTWFL
+35 VDTWFI

-82 GQGEKQRVRHVSAFC
+82 GQGEEKRARHVSAFC
-97 CYGAILWGVLIGAVM
+97 SYGAIVWGVLVGALM
-112 LLLRHPIL
+112 LIFRQPIL
-120 SLLGAKSDTMDSA
+120 HLLGASSDTMDSA
-133 MAYYCYLALGAPAII
+133 MAYYSYLALGAPAII

-163 VASMVGSITGALV
+163 VASMVGSITGTVV
-176 NIVLDPIFIFGLNM
+176 NIILDPIFIFGLNM
-190 DAGGAALA
+190 GAGGAALA
-198 TVLSNVVSAVMF
+198 TVLSNVVSAVLF
-210 IVLLCTKSRRLS
+210 IVLLVAKSQRLS
-222 MGLRDCSVQGA
+222 VRPGDCSVQGT

-240 IGFPASITNLMQSFA
+240 IGVPASITNLMQSFA

-286 ILVGFA
+286 IMVGFA
-292 FGAQSLLGY
+292 FGAQPLLGY
-301 NYGANNRDR
+301 NYGANNRER
-310 LRGILKFDILVELVF
+310 LRDILKFDVLVQLVF
-325 SAVMTVLFL
+325 SVVMTVVFL
-334 IAAPQIIRIF
+334 ISAPQIIRIF
-344 MSDESVIRAGSRILR
+344 MSDGGVIQAGSRILR

-382 KGMPA
+382 KAMPA
-387 FLLSISRQGVALLLC
+387 FLLSISRQGGALLIC
-402 MVVLSWLFGF
+402 MVVLSVVFGF

-426 VLLSLVLLKR
+426 VILALVLLKR
-436 SNIFKATP
+436 SNILK
-444 HNCVYGL
+444 

>member
-35 VDTWFL
+35 VDTWFI

-82 GQGEKQRVRHVSAFC
+82 GQGEEKRVRHVSAFC
-97 CYGAILWGVLIGAVM
+97 SYGAIVWGVLVGALM
-112 LLLRHPIL
+112 LIFRQPIL
-120 SLLGAKSDTMDSA
+120 HLLGASSDTMDSA
-133 MAYYCYLALGAPAII
+133 MAYYSYLALGAPAII

-176 NIVLDPIFIFGLNM
+176 NMILDPIFIFGLNM
-190 DAGGAALA
+190 GAGGAALA
-198 TVLSNVVSAVMF
+198 TVLSNVVSAALLM
-210 IVLLCTKSRRLS
+210 VLLVAKSQRLS
-222 MGLRDCSVQGA
+222 MRLRDCPVQKT

-240 IGFPASITNLMQSFA
+240 IGVPASITNLMQSFA

-286 ILVGFA
+286 IMVGFA
-292 FGAQSLLGY
+292 FGAQPLLGY
-301 NYGANNRDR
+301 NYGANNRER
-310 LRGILKFDILVELVF
+310 LRGILKFDALVQLVF
-325 SAVMTVLFL
+325 SVVMTVVFL
-334 IAAPQIIRIF
+334 IFAPQIIQIF
-344 MSDESVIRAGSRILR
+344 MSDGGVIQAGSRILR

-382 KGMPA
+382 KAMPA
-387 FLLSISRQGVALLLC
+387 FLLSISRQGAALLLC
-402 MVVLSWLFGF
+402 MVVLSAVFGL

-426 VLLSLVLLKR
+426 VILALVLLKR
-436 SNIFKATP
+436 SNILK
-444 HNCVYGL
+444 

>member
-35 VDTWFL
+35 VDTWFI

-82 GQGEKQRVRHVSAFC
+82 GQGEEKRVRHVSAFC
-97 CYGAILWGVLIGAVM
+97 SYGAIVWGVLVGALM
-112 LLLRHPIL
+112 LIFRQPIL
-120 SLLGAKSDTMDSA
+120 HLLGASSDTMDSA
-133 MAYYCYLALGAPAII
+133 MAYYSYLALGAPAII

-163 VASMVGSITGALV
+163 VASMVGSITGTVV
-176 NIVLDPIFIFGLNM
+176 NIILDPIFIFGLNM
-190 DAGGAALA
+190 GAGGAALA
-198 TVLSNVVSAVMF
+198 TVLSNVVSAVLL
-210 IVLLCTKSRRLS
+210 IVLLVTKSQRLS
-222 MGLRDCSVQGA
+222 VRPGDCSVQGK

-240 IGFPASITNLMQSFA
+240 IGVPASITNLMQSFA

-286 ILVGFA
+286 IMVGFA
-292 FGAQSLLGY
+292 FGAQPLLGY
-301 NYGANNRDR
+301 NYGANNRER
-310 LRGILKFDILVELVF
+310 LRGLLKFDVLVQLVF
-325 SAVMTVLFL
+325 SVVMTVVFL
-334 IAAPQIIRIF
+334 IFAPQIIRVF
-344 MSDESVIRAGSRILR
+344 MSDSGVIQAGSRILR

-382 KGMPA
+382 KAMPA
-387 FLLSISRQGVALLLC
+387 FLLSISRQGVALLIC
-402 MVVLSWLFGF
+402 MVVLSAVFGF

-426 VLLSLVLLKR
+426 AILALVLLKR
-436 SNIFKATP
+436 SNILK
-444 HNCVYGL
+444 

>member
-1 MEQELFARAP
+1 MEQELFTRAP

-35 VDTWFL
+35 VDTWFI

-82 GQGEKQRVRHVSAFC
+82 GQGEEKRVRHVSAFC
-97 CYGAILWGVLIGAVM
+97 SYGAIVWGVLVGALM
-112 LLLRHPIL
+112 LIFRQPIL
-120 SLLGAKSDTMDSA
+120 HLLGASSDTMDSA
-133 MAYYCYLALGAPAII
+133 MAYYSYLALGAPAII

-163 VASMVGSITGALV
+163 VASMVGSITGTVV
-176 NIVLDPIFIFGLNM
+176 NIILDPIFIFGLNM
-190 DAGGAALA
+190 GAGGAALA
-198 TVLSNVVSAVMF
+198 TILSNVVSAVLL
-210 IVLLCTKSRRLS
+210 IVLLVTKSQQLS
-222 MGLRDCSVQGA
+222 VRPGDCSVQGT

-240 IGFPASITNLMQSFA
+240 IGVPASITNLMQSFA

-286 ILVGFA
+286 IMVGFA
-292 FGAQSLLGY
+292 FGAQPLLGY
-301 NYGANNRDR
+301 NYGANNRER
-310 LRGILKFDILVELVF
+310 LRGILKFDILVQLVF
-325 SAVMTVLFL
+325 SVVMTVVFL
-334 IAAPQIIRIF
+334 IFAPQIIRLF
-344 MSDESVIRAGSRILR
+344 MSDGGVIQAGGRILS

-382 KGMPA
+382 KAMPA
-387 FLLSISRQGVALLLC
+387 FLLSISRQGVALLIC
-402 MVVLSWLFGF
+402 MVVLSAVFGF

-426 VLLSLVLLKR
+426 AILALVLLNHSK
-436 SNIFKATP
+436 ILK
-444 HNCVYGL
+444 

>member
-35 VDTWFL
+35 VDTWFI

-82 GQGEKQRVRHVSAFC
+82 GQGEEKRVRHVSAFC
-97 CYGAILWGVLIGAVM
+97 SYGAIVWGVLVGALM
-112 LLLRHPIL
+112 LIFRQPIL
-120 SLLGAKSDTMDSA
+120 RLLGASSDTMDSA
-133 MAYYCYLALGAPAII
+133 TDYFCYLALGAPAII

-163 VASMVGSITGALV
+163 VASMVGSITGAVV
-176 NIVLDPIFIFGLNM
+176 NIILDPIFIFGLNM
-190 DAGGAALA
+190 GAGGAALA
-198 TVLSNVVSAVMF
+198 TVLSNVVSSVLF
-210 IVLLCTKSRRLS
+210 IVLLAAKSQRLS
-222 MGLRDCSVQGA
+222 VRLRDCSVQGT

-240 IGFPASITNLMQSFA
+240 IGVPASITNLMQSFA

-286 ILVGFA
+286 IMVGFA
-292 FGAQSLLGY
+292 FGAQPLLGY
-301 NYGANNRDR
+301 NYGANNRER
-310 LRGILKFDILVELVF
+310 LRGLLKFDVLVQLVF
-325 SAVMTVLFL
+325 SVVMTVVFL
-334 IAAPQIIRIF
+334 ISAPQIIRIF
-344 MSDESVIRAGSRILR
+344 MSDSGVIQAGSRILR

-373 CTTLFQAAG
+373 CTTLFQSAG
-382 KGMPA
+382 KAMPA

-402 MVVLSWLFGF
+402 MVVLSAVFGF

-426 VLLSLVLLKR
+426 VILALVLLRR
-436 SNIFKATP
+436 SNILK
-444 HNCVYGL
+444 

>member
-35 VDTWFL
+35 VDTWFI

-82 GQGEKQRVRHVSAFC
+82 GQGEENRVRHVSAFC
-97 CYGAILWGVLIGAVM
+97 SYGAIVWGVLVGALM
-112 LLLRHPIL
+112 LIFRQPIL
-120 SLLGAKSDTMDSA
+120 RLLGASSDTMESA
-133 MAYYCYLALGAPAII
+133 MDYYSYLALGAPAII

-163 VASMVGSITGALV
+163 VASMVGSIIGAVV
-176 NIVLDPIFIFGLNM
+176 NIILDPIFIFVLNM
-190 DAGGAALA
+190 GAGGAAVA
-198 TVLSNVVSAVMF
+198 TVLSNVVSAVLF
-210 IVLLCTKSRRLS
+210 IVLLVTKSQRLS
-222 MGLRDCSVQGA
+222 MRLRDCSVHGT
-233 ELREILV
+233 ELREIFV
-240 IGFPASITNLMQSFA
+240 IGIPASITNLMQSFA
-255 MTLTNRFLLPYG
+255 MTLTNRFLLPFG

-286 ILVGFA
+286 IMVGFA
-292 FGAQSLLGY
+292 FGAQPLLGY
-301 NYGANNRDR
+301 NYGANNRER
-310 LRGILKFDILVELVF
+310 LRDILKFDILVQLVF
-325 SAVMTVLFL
+325 SVVMVVLFL

-344 MSDESVIRAGSRILR
+344 MSDSGVIQAGSLILR

-382 KGMPA
+382 KAMSA
-387 FLLSISRQGVALLLC
+387 FLLSISRQGVALLIC
-402 MVVLSWLFGF
+402 MVVLSAVFGF

-419 AAADVVS
+419 AEADVVS
-426 VLLSLVLLKR
+426 FILALVLLNR
-436 SNIFKATP
+436 SKILK
-444 HNCVYGL
+444 

>member
-1 MEQELFARAP
+1 MEQELFTRAP

-35 VDTWFL
+35 VDTWFI

-82 GQGEKQRVRHVSAFC
+82 GQGEEKRVRHVSAFC
-97 CYGAILWGVLIGAVM
+97 SYGAIVWGVLVGALM
-112 LLLRHPIL
+112 LIFRQPIL
-120 SLLGAKSDTMDSA
+120 HLLGASSDTMDSA
-133 MAYYCYLALGAPAII
+133 MAYYSYLALGAPAII

-176 NIVLDPIFIFGLNM
+176 NMILDPIFIFGLNM
-190 DAGGAALA
+190 GAGGAALA
-198 TVLSNVVSAVMF
+198 TVLSNVVSAALLM
-210 IVLLCTKSRRLS
+210 VLLVAKSQRLS
-222 MGLRDCSVQGA
+222 MRLRDCPVQRT

-240 IGFPASITNLMQSFA
+240 IGVPASITNLMQSFA

-286 ILVGFA
+286 IMVGFA
-292 FGAQSLLGY
+292 FGAQPLLGY
-301 NYGANNRDR
+301 NYGANNRER
-310 LRGILKFDILVELVF
+310 LRGILKFDVLVQLVF
-325 SAVMTVLFL
+325 SVVMTVVFL
-334 IAAPQIIRIF
+334 IFAPQIIRIF
-344 MSDESVIRAGSRILR
+344 MSDGGVMQAGSRILR

-382 KGMPA
+382 KAMPA

-402 MVVLSWLFGF
+402 MVVLSAVFGL

-419 AAADVVS
+419 AAADVAS
-426 VLLSLVLLKR
+426 VILALVLLRR
-436 SNIFKATP
+436 SNILK
-444 HNCVYGL
+444 

>member
-1 MEQELFARAP
+1 MEQELFEKAP
-11 IPRAY
+11 VSKAY
-16 FKMALPVVLS
+16 FKMALPVVMS

-35 VDTWFL
+35 VDTWFI
-41 AQTQNTALVAGVS
+41 AQTQDTALVAGVS

-71 LGGSSLISRLL
+71 LGGSSLLSRLL
-82 GQGEKQRVRHVSAFC
+82 GKGEEQRVRHVSAFC
-97 CYGAILWGVLIGAVM
+97 CYGALLWGILVGAVM
-112 LLLRHPIL
+112 LLLRMPIL
-120 SLLGAKSDTMDSA
+120 TLLGAKSDTMDSA
-133 MAYYCYLALGAPAII
+133 TAYYNYLALGAPAVI

-163 VASMVGSITGALV
+163 MASMVGSVTGALV

-190 DAGGAALA
+190 GAGGAALA

-210 IVLLCTKSRRLS
+210 IVLLATRSKKLS
-222 MGLRDCSVQGA
+222 MCLRDCSVQGS

-255 MTLTNRFLLPYG
+255 MMLTNRFLLPYG

-286 ILVGFA
+286 IMVGFA
-292 FGAQSLLGY
+292 FGAQPLLGY
-301 NYGANNRDR
+301 NYGAGNRDR
-310 LRGILKFDILVELVF
+310 LREILKFDVLVQLVF
-325 SAVMTVLFL
+325 SGVMTVLFL
-334 IAAPQIIRIF
+334 WLAPHIIRIF
-344 MSDESVIRAGSRILR
+344 MSDAGVVQAGSRILR
-359 CMVIT
+359 CMVLT

-382 KGMPA
+382 KAMPA

-419 AAADVVS
+419 AAADAVS
-426 VLLSLVLLKR
+426 FLLALVLLKR
-436 SNIFKATP
+436 SGI
-444 HNCVYGL
+444 L

>member
-1 MEQELFARAP
+1 MEQELFARVP

-35 VDTWFL
+35 VDTWFI

-82 GQGEKQRVRHVSAFC
+82 GQGEEKRVRHVSAFC
-97 CYGAILWGVLIGAVM
+97 SYGAIVWGVLVGALM
-112 LLLRHPIL
+112 LIFRQPIL
-120 SLLGAKSDTMDSA
+120 HLLGASSDTMDSA
-133 MAYYCYLALGAPAII
+133 MAYYSYLALGAPAII

-176 NIVLDPIFIFGLNM
+176 NMILDPIFIFGLNM
-190 DAGGAALA
+190 GAGGAALA
-198 TVLSNVVSAVMF
+198 TVLSNVVSAALLV
-210 IVLLCTKSRRLS
+210 VLLVAKSQRLS
-222 MGLRDCSVQGA
+222 MRLRDCPVQRK
-233 ELREILV
+233 ELWEILV
-240 IGFPASITNLMQSFA
+240 IGVPASITNLMQSFA
-255 MTLTNRFLLPYG
+255 MALTNRFLLPYG

-286 ILVGFA
+286 IMVGFA
-292 FGAQSLLGY
+292 FGAQPLLGY
-301 NYGANNRDR
+301 NYGANNRER
-310 LRGILKFDILVELVF
+310 LRGILKFDVLVQLVF
-325 SAVMTVLFL
+325 SVVMTVVFL
-334 IAAPQIIRIF
+334 IFAPQIIRIF
-344 MSDESVIRAGSRILR
+344 MSEGGVMQAGSRILR

-382 KGMPA
+382 KAMPA

-402 MVVLSWLFGF
+402 MVVLSAVFGF

-426 VLLSLVLLKR
+426 VILALVLLNC
-436 SNIFKATP
+436 SNILK
-444 HNCVYGL
+444 

>member
-1 MEQELFARAP
+1 MEQELFTKAP
-11 IPRAY
+11 VSKAY
-16 FKMALPVVLS
+16 FKMALPVVMS

-35 VDTWFL
+35 VDTWFI
-41 AQTQNTALVAGVS
+41 AQTQDTALVAGVS

-82 GQGEKQRVRHVSAFC
+82 GKGEEQRVRHVSAFC
-97 CYGAILWGVLIGAVM
+97 CYGALLWGILVGAVM
-112 LLLRHPIL
+112 LLLRMPIL
-120 SLLGAKSDTMDSA
+120 TLLGAKSDTMDSA
-133 MAYYCYLALGAPAII
+133 AAYYNYLALGAPAVI

-163 VASMVGSITGALV
+163 MASMVGSVTGALV

-190 DAGGAALA
+190 GAGGAALA

-210 IVLLCTKSRRLS
+210 IVLLATRSKKLS
-222 MGLRDCSVQGA
+222 MRLRDCSVQGT

-255 MTLTNRFLLPYG
+255 MMLTNRFLLPYG

-286 ILVGFA
+286 IMVGFA
-292 FGAQSLLGY
+292 FGAQPLLGY
-301 NYGANNRDR
+301 NYGAGNRDR
-310 LRGILKFDILVELVF
+310 LREILKFDVLVQLVF
-325 SAVMTVLFL
+325 SGVMTVLFL
-334 IAAPQIIRIF
+334 WLAPHIIRIF
-344 MSDESVIRAGSRILR
+344 MSDAGVVQAGSRILR
-359 CMVIT
+359 CMVLT

-382 KGMPA
+382 KAMPA

-419 AAADVVS
+419 AAADAVS
-426 VLLSLVLLKR
+426 FLLALVLLKR
-436 SNIFKATP
+436 AGI
-444 HNCVYGL
+444 L